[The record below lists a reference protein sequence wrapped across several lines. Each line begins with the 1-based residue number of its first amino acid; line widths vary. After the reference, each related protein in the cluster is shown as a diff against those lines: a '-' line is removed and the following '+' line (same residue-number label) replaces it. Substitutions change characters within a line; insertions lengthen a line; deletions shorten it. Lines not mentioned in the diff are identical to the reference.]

1 MGGKIE
7 EFAAANEASSPETA
21 VRVRLFGLPQ
31 VVLDGRPVDISRQS
45 KLLALLACLLVE
57 GRPHTRASLASLL
70 WPEHDERRAQ
80 QNLRQ
85 LLHRLRRLFGKRSLL
100 IVDRESVSVDPHAS
114 LWCDA
119 LLFERLIEETRQ
131 HAHRRLSACP
141 ICLGRLEK
149 AASLYRGPFLSGLGD
164 VGSVPFEEWLWLR
177 RDRFQQQFAQA
188 LHILAEHHLT
198 HHHLEQA
205 LGYARRL
212 LTLDPWNEAAE
223 RLLLRALARLEGRNR
238 ALAEYHRFRQRL
250 LDDLGVEPEDATQHL
265 VRRIAAGDLQGE
277 RQPQGNLPR
286 PATPFFGR
294 ERERMQLAAYLAD
307 AERRLITIVGPGGSG
322 KTRLALHVAV
332 DQRPDWR
339 DGVYFISLAEVESAD
354 HLADALTAQLL
365 PASLR
370 SGGQMTASRLVD
382 FLRPREILLVL
393 DNFEHLL
400 PEGATF
406 LHTLLWQAPH
416 LKIVVT
422 SQVRLGLPEEWAI
435 HLGGLVLPSEDEP
448 PERLREYGAVRLFLY
463 HAQRVL
469 PGWEP
474 LPEEWPAIARLCRT
488 VAGLPLGIELAASWR
503 RTLSCVEIARA
514 AEEDLDFLR
523 LPQAPHPSPRYSLRL
538 TLERSYALL
547 GDEERRLF
555 RALAVFQ
562 GRFDVE
568 AARQVAEVSP
578 EALSVLLDWSLVA
591 EVEEGRWSLHPLLH
605 RFAAELLAAHPEE
618 EAELRE
624 RHARYYLALL
634 AGLEGSM
641 AGEEIRAALEA
652 IDRELDNI
660 RAAWN
665 WATASADVEAL
676 TRAEAPLFRFYSL
689 RGLFREGEERFRRT
703 AERLLKVGTLPA
715 RDLAVRLLAECAH
728 FRGRCGRAD
737 VAFEVMERAWTLGH
751 DLPNPV
757 TRAVLWLGRGEGL
770 DRVGREEEGRE
781 ALLKALEIARQ
792 IGIPF
797 IEAEAL
803 RLLGSLAW
811 RRSDYALALEQLSA
825 ALEVSRRMRDRIGES
840 WTLNVMGLVTEN
852 MGQYARAVDY
862 YRYALTVMR
871 TLGDRWGES
880 IVLGNLGYIYT
891 RLGMVEKALA
901 SYLQDLHICREVGDR
916 RGEGWTLAHLGYL
929 AVFDERYEDAL
940 QYGRQAL
947 TLAKMVDRRRLQAL
961 ILTWMGHAE
970 AGLEHG
976 AAAEGLYAQA
986 LARLDALGEQQLR
999 TEPLAGLIRVAL
1011 ARGDLERA
1019 FVLAEEV
1026 LVAFEATGL
1035 ERTNERFAIGM
1046 ACYRALAAVEDPRAP
1061 DLLTRLHQQLMEV
1074 AERIGDPDLRASFLT
1089 RVPAHRELQAL
1100 YSSMSSETSSTAARK
1115 ECPEA

>member
-1 MGGKIE
+1 MGGKTD
-7 EFAAANEASSPETA
+7 EFVAANDALSPEMA
-21 VRVRLFGLPQ
+21 VRVRLLGLPQ
-31 VVLDGRPVDISRQS
+31 VVLDGRPVDISRWP
-45 KLLALLACLLVE
+45 KLLALLAYLLVE
-57 GRPHTRASLASLL
+57 GEPHTRSSLALLL

-85 LLHRLRRLFGKRSLL
+85 LLHRLRRLLGERSPLV
-100 IVDRESVSVDPHAS
+100 VDRESIAVDPHAP

-119 LLFERLIEETRQ
+119 LLFERLIGETRQ

-141 ICLGRLEK
+141 LCLGRLEQ
-149 AASLYRGPFLSGLGD
+149 AVSLYRGPFLSGLGD
-164 VGSVPFEEWLWLR
+164 VGSAAFEEWLWLR
-177 RDRFQQQFAQA
+177 RDRFQQHFSQA

-198 HHHLEQA
+198 HHRLERA
-205 LGYARRL
+205 LSYARQL

-223 RLLLRALARLEGRNR
+223 RLLLRALARSEGRNR
-238 ALAEYHRFRQRL
+238 ALTEYRRFRQRL
-250 LDDLGVEPEDATQHL
+250 LDDLGVEPEDATQAL
-265 VRRIAAGDLQGE
+265 VRRIAEGGEEARALQGT
-277 RQPQGNLPR
+277 LPR

-294 ERERMQLAAYLAD
+294 EREQMQLAAYLAD

-322 KTRLALHVAV
+322 KTRLALQVAAE
-332 DQRPDWR
+332 QRPDWR
-339 DGVYFISLAEVESAD
+339 DGVHFIPLAEVESPD
-354 HLADALTAQLL
+354 HLADVLTAHLL

-370 SGGQMTASRLVD
+370 SGGQMTTSRLVD
-382 FLRPREILLVL
+382 FLRPRELLLVL

-406 LHTLLWQAPH
+406 IHTLLWQVPH

-435 HLGGLVLPSEDEP
+435 QLGGLALPSEEEP
-448 PERLREYGAVRLFLY
+448 PEAMQEYGAVRLFLY

-469 PGWEP
+469 PGWQP
-474 LPEEWPAIARLCRT
+474 QPEEWPAIARLCRT

-523 LPQAPHPSPRYSLRL
+523 LPQAPHPSRRYSLRL

-547 GDEERRLF
+547 GEEERRLF

-568 AARQVAEVSP
+568 AARQVAEAAP
-578 EALSVLLDWSLVA
+578 EALAVLLDWSLIA

-618 EAELRE
+618 EAALRE

-634 AGLEGSM
+634 ARLGAMM
-641 AGEEIRAALEA
+641 AGEEVRPALEA
-652 IDRELDNI
+652 MDREMDNI

-665 WATASADVEAL
+665 WAVASADVEAL
-676 TRAEAPLFRFYSL
+676 TMAEVPLFRFYSL
-689 RGLFREGEERFRRT
+689 RGLFREGETRFRRA
-703 AERLLKVGTLPA
+703 AEQLLEAGTLPA
-715 RDLAVRLLAECAH
+715 RDLAVRLLAGCAH

-737 VAFEVMERAWTLGH
+737 VAFEVMERAWALGH
-751 DLPNPV
+751 DLPNPI

-770 DRVGREEEGRE
+770 DRLGRCEEGRE
-781 ALLKALEIARQ
+781 ALLKALEISRQ
-792 IGIPF
+792 IGVPF

-803 RLLGSLAW
+803 RMLGSLAW
-811 RRSDYALALEQLSA
+811 RESRYETALDRLSA
-825 ALEVSRRMRDRIGES
+825 ALEVSRRMRDHIGES
-840 WTLNVMGLVTEN
+840 WTLNVMGLVAEN

-891 RLGMVEKALA
+891 RLGMVEAALT
-901 SYLQDLHICREVGDR
+901 SYLQDLQICREVGDR
-916 RGEGWTLAHLGYL
+916 RGESWTLAHLGYL
-929 AVFDERYEDAL
+929 AVFDGRYEDAL

-947 TLAKMVDRRRLQAL
+947 TLAKMLDRRRLQAL

-986 LARLDALGEQQLR
+986 LSRFEKLGELQLR

-1011 ARGDLERA
+1011 ARGEEERA
-1019 FVLAEEV
+1019 FALAEEV
-1026 LVAFEATGL
+1026 LAAFEATGL
-1035 ERTNERFAIGM
+1035 ERTNERFAVGL
-1046 ACYRALAAVEDPRAP
+1046 ACYRALAAAGDPRAP
-1061 DLLTRLHQQLMEV
+1061 DLLAQLHQQLMEV
-1074 AERIGDPDLRASFLT
+1074 AERIDDPELRSSFLT